1 MSALGDGQDFL
12 HCGTWCL
19 LRDELRACTSAER
32 RWTGPAP
39 CTASAAGYAG
49 PRGLRIAGCDAV
61 LYGTGASRRP
71 VAINR
76 VGGKEERP
84 QEW

>member
-39 CTASAAGYAG
+39 CTARG
-49 PRGLRIAGCDAV
+49 GLRRAGLVIAGCDAV

-71 VAINR
+71 VATNR

>member
-1 MSALGDGQDFL
+1 MVFV
-12 HCGTWCL
+12 T
-19 LRDELRACTSAER
+19 RRAQSVYER
-32 RWTGPAP
+32 RATLDRTG
-39 CTASAAGYAG
+39 TVYRVRGGLRRAAG
-49 PRGLRIAGCDAV
+49 LVIAGCDAV

>member
-1 MSALGDGQDFL
+1 MVFV
-12 HCGTWCL
+12 T
-19 LRDELRACTSAER
+19 RRAQSVYER
-32 RWTGPAP
+32 RATLDRTG
-39 CTASAAGYAG
+39 TGV
-49 PRGLRIAGCDAV
+49 PRGGLRRAGLVIAGCDAV

-71 VAINR
+71 VATNR